1 MSDEEVTTYS
11 ASLKRWISPSEWT
24 RYFQE
29 RMGKRVIAYFDAHG
43 ARVKNEIDGD
53 VEAEGEEI
61 IPRGGRRLGIT
72 PEEKELRSLVV
83 AQQDHLAR
91 CEAFIIEDPSCARHM
106 RHSMCLV
113 RLTLRNHR
121 RRISELRKERMER
134 KMRRQILKSLRRNAA
149 ASAERV
155 MVMRP
160 GERVVVRHRNDIVYN
175 AVPVDNVG
183 DAATAAGASTSE
195 DTGLSEPPQLTE
207 VMQGTEVVTEDIE
220 LKREEDNR
228 SL

>member
-1 MSDEEVTTYS
+1 MWNTLAAGTDGMSDEEVTTYS

-53 VEAEGEEI
+53 VEAEGGEM

-72 PEEKELRSLVV
+72 PEEKELRSLVQ

-113 RLTLRNHR
+113 RLTLRNYR

-160 GERVVVRHRNDIVYN
+160 GERVVVRHRNDV
-175 AVPVDNVG
+175 
-183 DAATAAGASTSE
+183 
-195 DTGLSEPPQLTE
+195 
-207 VMQGTEVVTEDIE
+207 
-220 LKREEDNR
+220 
-228 SL
+228 